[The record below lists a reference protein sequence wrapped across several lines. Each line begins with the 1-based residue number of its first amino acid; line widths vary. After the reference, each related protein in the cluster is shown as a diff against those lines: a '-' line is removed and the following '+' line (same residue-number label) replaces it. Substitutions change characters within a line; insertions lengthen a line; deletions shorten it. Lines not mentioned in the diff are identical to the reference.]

1 MSLLFLDE
9 VLDADCRVGSVD
21 VRQHRAVAES
31 GETKPCSGRNHEGAA
46 VSLMVA
52 TTPRRVSSCWRVTE
66 GIASA

>member
-31 GETKPCSGRNHEGAA
+31 GETNPVA
-46 VSLMVA
+46 VV
-52 TTPRRVSSCWRVTE
+52 TTRVPLCR
-66 GIASA
+66 